1 MAPLKVSSELQPD
14 EASLPFFCDEAS
26 LPFVCVPLLLI
37 LLSYSNPDFKDHT
50 DLGEDCEVELCRA
63 GAPSLL

>member
-26 LPFVCVPLLLI
+26 LPFVCVPLLLS

-50 DLGEDCEVELCRA
+50 DLGEDCEVELCTA